1 VSEQRMREA
10 MQEGDVLL
18 ARRMGALS
26 IIKRKLREATLGN
39 LMTLETLVRV
49 LRKNGPFALY

>member
-1 VSEQRMREA
+1 MREA

-39 LMTLETLVRV
+39 LMNLETLVRV
-49 LRKNGPFALY
+49 LGNGPFALY